1 MIVVIQRVTSA
12 SVKVEDKMVS
22 SIGNGMLILL
32 GISNDD
38 SRENVI
44 KMTNKI
50 SKLRIFNDEND
61 IMNKNVNEVNG
72 EVLVVSQFTLYGNVN
87 KGNRPSYIDAA
98 KPDIAEPI
106 YNLFVNQLDNI
117 INNKV
122 QTGIFG
128 AYMVANIITGIISYQ
143 WAKASIQA

>member
-1 MIVVIQRVTSA
+1 MIVVIQRVANA

-22 SIGNGMLILL
+22 SISNGMLILL

-38 SRENVI
+38 SEEDII

-61 IMNKNVNEVNG
+61 IMNKNINEVNG
-72 EVLVVSQFTLYGNVN
+72 EVLVVSQFTLYGNVK
-87 KGNRPSYIDAA
+87 KGNRPSYIEAA
-98 KPDIAEPI
+98 KPDIAKPI
-106 YNLFVNQLDNI
+106 YNLFIKQLDSL

-128 AYMVANIITGIISYQ
+128 AYMLVDIVNDGPVTLIV
-143 WAKASIQA
+143 